1 MSSLKRFMPS
11 FLKGKTYKYETQ
23 ADLDKLTADEII
35 HIDPKEVS
43 LTVDKN
49 KSLVKL
55 TGDKRDSML
64 SLLSIKREE
73 ERNPSLSSLRASV
86 INRIIR
92 QKSEAEKLMK
102 DTQAE
107 MDAEAA
113 EQNTMRNRL
122 ALLTMPNAPTGPIS
136 KKGGRKSINTKR
148 RRATRSKRAI
158 KRSYKMSYKRMQRTR
173 RHK

>member
-35 HIDPKEVS
+35 HLDPKEVS
-43 LTVDKN
+43 LNVDKN
-49 KSLVKL
+49 KGDVKL

-92 QKSEAEKLMK
+92 QKSEAEKLIK

-107 MDAEAA
+107 IDAE
-113 EQNTMRNRL
+113 NTLRNRI
-122 ALLTMPNAPTGPIS
+122 ALLKMPNAPTGPINIS
-136 KKGGRKSINTKR
+136 KKGGRTR
-148 RRATRSKRAI
+148 RRRTGKKSRVI
-158 KRSYKMSYKRMQRTR
+158 KRSRKMSHKRMHRTR
-173 RHK
+173 RR

>member
-43 LTVDKN
+43 LNVDKN

-92 QKSEAEKLMK
+92 QKSEAEKLMR

-107 MDAEAA
+107 IDAE
-113 EQNTMRNRL
+113 NTLRNRI
-122 ALLTMPNAPTGPIS
+122 ALLKMPNAPTGPINIS
-136 KKGGRKSINTKR
+136 KKGGRKSLNTRR
-148 RRATRSKRAI
+148 RRASRAKRAI
-158 KRSYKMSYKRMQRTR
+158 KRSYKMSHKRMQRTR
-173 RHK
+173 RR